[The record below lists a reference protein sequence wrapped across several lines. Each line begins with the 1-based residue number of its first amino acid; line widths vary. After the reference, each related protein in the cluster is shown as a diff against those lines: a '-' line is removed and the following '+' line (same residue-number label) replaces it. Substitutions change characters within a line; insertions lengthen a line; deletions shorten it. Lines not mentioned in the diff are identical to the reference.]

1 MRVNPML
8 WMLGGREFLV
18 SEMSAFTQ
26 SYRNSR
32 LLFKC
37 HVILFMWGIW
47 FLFSLKIS
55 MSLSSP

>member
-1 MRVNPML
+1 MRVNPKPRV
-8 WMLGGREFLV
+8 LGEGSLV

-37 HVILFMWGIW
+37 HVILFMWGIC

-55 MSLSSP
+55 MGLSSS